1 MKTLIVGADPFPPYQ
16 YIDDDGNIQGSDYAT
31 VKSIIDK
38 MGYPAKFIID
48 EWSIIEK
55 KFRNKEIDLVFQVQ
69 KTPEREKCFYFSH
82 KLRDAVTSI
91 VTAVSDPK
99 KYNSIDDLF
108 VDNAKIGVLKGY
120 QYGEVIDS
128 IPTEHKEFF
137 SLTEELLDSVNK
149 GVTKFGVVDLGV
161 FNYLN
166 RDGKYAALKV
176 LEKFNF
182 NRPLYV
188 AFNDSKL
195 RDEFNK
201 YMEENK

>member
-1 MKTLIVGADPFPPYQ
+1 MKTLIIGADPFPPYQ

-55 KFRNKEIDLVFQVQ
+55 KFKEKEIDLVFQVQ
-69 KTPEREKCFYFSH
+69 KTPEREKYFYFSH

-91 VTAVSDPK
+91 VTASNGT

-108 VDNAKIGVLKGY
+108 LANAKIGVLKGY
-120 QYGEVIDS
+120 QYGELIDS
-128 IPTEHKEFF
+128 IPAEYKEFF
-137 SLTEELLDSVNK
+137 GSLDELLDSVNN
-149 GVTKFGVVDLGV
+149 GLTKFGVTDLGV
-161 FNYLN
+161 FNHLN
-166 RDGKYAALKV
+166 NNGKYDAIKV
-176 LEKFNF
+176 LDNFNF

-188 AFNDSKL
+188 AFNDSNI
-195 RDEFNK
+195 RDEFNSH
-201 YMEENK
+201 M